1 MRLKSTGQVS
11 YEKKEIVTVLLPNF
25 QDGISQ
31 GTSNI
36 YSLLKLILESN
47 YKNSKDVFIDM
58 FA

>member
-11 YEKKEIVTVLLPNF
+11 YEKKEIVIVPLPNF

-36 YSLLKLILESN
+36 YSLLKLISESK
-47 YKNSKDVFIDM
+47 YKNFKCVFIDM